1 MRRVRRP
8 AVAGLF
14 YPGGEA
20 DLAGT
25 VDGLMAEG
33 RAQAGRAAATV
44 PKAVIV
50 PHAGYIYSGAMAAS
64 AYARIEQAAEQI
76 TRVVMFGPSHRVA
89 LRGLALP
96 TSQAFQTPLGD
107 VPVGAAEVDDLPQV
121 MVTDAPHAQE
131 HSIEVQ
137 LPFLQR
143 ILGAFELVPFAV
155 GQAEPKEVAEVVD
168 RCWGGPETLLVF
180 STDLSHYYAYET
192 AQRLDE
198 ETVQQ
203 MVALTGPIEP
213 TRACGARPVNG
224 FLVSAAHRGLSTELY
239 GWCNSGDTAGD
250 KERVVGYAAIGA
262 YEPE

>member
-20 DLAGT
+20 ELAGT
-25 VDGLMAEG
+25 VDGLLAEG
-33 RAQAGRAAATV
+33 RAQAGPESQP

-50 PHAGYIYSGAMAAS
+50 PHAGYIYSGSTAAQ
-64 AYARIEQAAEQI
+64 AYARVQPVADRI

-89 LRGLALP
+89 LHGLALP
-96 TSQAFQTPLGD
+96 TSQAFNTPLGD
-107 VPVGAAEVDDLPQV
+107 VPVGTADVADLRR
-121 MVTDAPHAQE
+121 VTVQDAPHAQE
-131 HSIEVQ
+131 HSLEVQ

-143 ILGAFELVPFAV
+143 VLGNDFELVPFSV
-155 GQAEPKEVAEVVD
+155 GQADPDEVATVID

-180 STDLSHYYAYET
+180 STDLSHYYPYET
-192 AQRLDE
+192 AQRLDA

-203 MVALTGPIEP
+203 MVALTGPIDP
-213 TRACGARPVNG
+213 SRACGARPVNG
-224 FLVSAAHRGLSTELY
+224 LLVTAARRGMTTELY

-262 YEPE
+262 FED

>member
-33 RAQAGRAAATV
+33 RAQAGHAPTV
-44 PKAVIV
+44 PKAVVV
-50 PHAGYIYSGAMAAS
+50 PHAGYIYSGAVAAQ
-64 AYARIEQAAEQI
+64 AYARVEPVADRI

-89 LRGLALP
+89 LRGIALP
-96 TSQAFQTPLGD
+96 SSGAFQTPLGD
-107 VPVGAAEVDDLPQV
+107 VPVGAANIADLPGV
-121 MVTDAPHAQE
+121 IIADAPHDQE
-131 HSIEVQ
+131 HSLEVQ

-143 ILGAFELVPFAV
+143 MLGDFELVPFSV
-155 GQAEPKEVAEVVD
+155 GQAEPAEVAEVVD
-168 RCWGGPETLLVF
+168 RCWGGPETLVVF
-180 STDLSHYYAYET
+180 STDLSHYYPYET
-192 AQRLDE
+192 AQRIDA

-203 MVALTGPIEP
+203 IVALTGPIDP
-213 TRACGARPVNG
+213 ARACGARPVNG
-224 FLVSAAHRGLSTELY
+224 FLVSGARRGLRTELY

-262 YEPE
+262 YEAQE

>member
-14 YPGGEA
+14 YPGGKT

-25 VDGLMAEG
+25 VDGLLAEG
-33 RAQAGRAAATV
+33 RAQAGPDPRV
-44 PKAVIV
+44 PKVVIV
-50 PHAGYIYSGAMAAS
+50 PHAGYIYSGSTAAQ
-64 AYARIEQAAEQI
+64 AYARVEPAAERI

-96 TSQAFQTPLGD
+96 SSSSFNTPLGD
-107 VPVGAAEVDDLPQV
+107 VAIGTADISDLPKV
-121 MVTDAPHAQE
+121 LVTDAPHAQE
-131 HSIEVQ
+131 HSLEVQ

-143 ILGAFELVPFAV
+143 VLGDFELVPFSV
-155 GQAEPKEVAEVVD
+155 GVAEPDEVARVID

-180 STDLSHYYAYET
+180 STDLSHYYPYDT
-192 AQRLDE
+192 AQRLDA

-203 MVALTGPIEP
+203 MVTMTGPIDP
-213 TRACGARPVNG
+213 DRACGARPVNG
-224 FLVSAAHRGLSTELY
+224 LLETGARRGLTTELY

-262 YEPE
+262 FEQD